1 MERARSRNRSQRS
14 QRREREAMTVLDS
27 IIEGV
32 REDLAKR
39 RKSLNQ
45 IHEEMSQA
53 APVRD
58 AHLALTGD
66 EMMVIAEVKRS
77 SPSKGSL
84 SEITD
89 PAALAER
96 YQAAGASVISVLTE
110 ERRFKGSLA
119 DLDAVRNRVGIPVLR
134 KDFMVDEYQ
143 FYEARAHGA
152 DVVLLIVAALSKS
165 QLKDFFDLTTE
176 LKMAA
181 LIEVHTSDELELA
194 LEISPRIVGVNSR
207 NLKTLEVD
215 PSAFSD
221 LIPRI
226 PAELIRVA
234 ESGISKRG
242 DVEFAQNSGANAI
255 LVGEALVTS
264 GDPDLAMRTLLG
276 RG

>member
-1 MERARSRNRSQRS
+1 
-14 QRREREAMTVLDS
+14 MTVLDS

-45 IHEEMSQA
+45 ILEEMSQA

-58 AHLALTGD
+58 AHVALNGD
-66 EMMVIAEVKRS
+66 EMKVIAEVKRS

-84 SEITD
+84 SAITD
-89 PAALAER
+89 PAALAES
-96 YQAAGASVISVLTE
+96 YQKAGASVISVLTE
-110 ERRFKGSLA
+110 ERRFKGSLS
-119 DLDAVRNRVGIPVLR
+119 DLDAVRSRVDIPVLR

-152 DVVLLIVAALSKS
+152 DLVLLIVAALSKS
-165 QLKDFFDLTTE
+165 QLKDFFDIATE

-181 LIEVHTSDELELA
+181 LIEVHTADELERA

-215 PSAFSD
+215 PKAFAD

-234 ESGISKRG
+234 ESGISTRN
-242 DVEFAQNSGANAI
+242 DVEFAQNSGAKAI

>member
-1 MERARSRNRSQRS
+1 
-14 QRREREAMTVLDS
+14 MTVLDS

-45 IHEEMSQA
+45 ILEEMSQA

-58 AHLALTGD
+58 AHIALTGD
-66 EMMVIAEVKRS
+66 EMKVIAEVKRS

-84 SEITD
+84 SAITD
-89 PAALAER
+89 PAALAES
-96 YQAAGASVISVLTE
+96 YQKAGASVISVLTE
-110 ERRFKGSLA
+110 ERRFKGSLS
-119 DLDAVRNRVGIPVLR
+119 DLDAVRSRVDIPVLR

-152 DVVLLIVAALSKS
+152 DLVLLIVAALSKS
-165 QLKDFFDLTTE
+165 QLKDFFDIATE
-176 LKMAA
+176 LEMAA
-181 LIEVHTSDELELA
+181 LIEVHTADELERA

-215 PSAFSD
+215 PKAFAD

-234 ESGISKRG
+234 ESGISTRS
-242 DVEFAQNSGANAI
+242 DVEFAQNSGAKAI

>member
-1 MERARSRNRSQRS
+1 
-14 QRREREAMTVLDS
+14 MTVLDS

-45 IHEEMSQA
+45 ILEEMSQA

-58 AHLALTGD
+58 AHIALTGD
-66 EMMVIAEVKRS
+66 EMRVIAEVKRS

-84 SEITD
+84 SAITD
-89 PAALAER
+89 PAALAES
-96 YQAAGASVISVLTE
+96 YQKAGASVISVLTE

-119 DLDAVRNRVGIPVLR
+119 DLDAVRSRVDIPVLR

-152 DVVLLIVAALSKS
+152 DLVLLIVAALSKS
-165 QLKDFFDLTTE
+165 QLKDFFDIANE

-181 LIEVHTSDELELA
+181 LIEVHTADELERA

-215 PSAFSD
+215 PKAFAD
-221 LIPRI
+221 LIPQI

-234 ESGISKRG
+234 ESGISTRS
-242 DVEFAQNSGANAI
+242 DVEFAQSSGAKAI

>member
-1 MERARSRNRSQRS
+1 
-14 QRREREAMTVLDS
+14 MTVLDS

-45 IHEEMSQA
+45 ILEEMSQA

-58 AHLALTGD
+58 AHIALTGD
-66 EMMVIAEVKRS
+66 EMKVIAEVKRS

-84 SEITD
+84 SAITD
-89 PAALAER
+89 PAALAES
-96 YQAAGASVISVLTE
+96 YQKAGASVISVLTE

-119 DLDAVRNRVGIPVLR
+119 DLDAVRSRVDIPVLR

-152 DVVLLIVAALSKS
+152 DLVLLIVAALSKR
-165 QLKDFFDLTTE
+165 QLKDFFDIATE

-181 LIEVHTSDELELA
+181 LIEVHTADELERA

-215 PSAFSD
+215 PKAFAD
-221 LIPRI
+221 LIPQI

-234 ESGISKRG
+234 ESGISTRS
-242 DVEFAQNSGANAI
+242 DVEFAQNSGAKAI

>member
-1 MERARSRNRSQRS
+1 
-14 QRREREAMTVLDS
+14 MTVLDS

-45 IHEEMSQA
+45 ILEEMSQA

-66 EMMVIAEVKRS
+66 EMKVIAEVKRS

-84 SEITD
+84 SAITD
-89 PAALAER
+89 PAALAES
-96 YQAAGASVISVLTE
+96 YQKAGASVISVLTE
-110 ERRFKGSLA
+110 ERRFKGSLS
-119 DLDAVRNRVGIPVLR
+119 DLDAVRSRVDIPVLR

-152 DVVLLIVAALSKS
+152 DLVLLIVAALSKS
-165 QLKDFFDLTTE
+165 QLKDFFDIASE

-181 LIEVHTSDELELA
+181 LIEVHTADELERA

-215 PSAFSD
+215 PKAFAD
-221 LIPRI
+221 LIPQI
-226 PAELIRVA
+226 PAELISVA
-234 ESGISKRG
+234 ESGISTRN
-242 DVEFAQNSGANAI
+242 DVEFAQNSGAKAI